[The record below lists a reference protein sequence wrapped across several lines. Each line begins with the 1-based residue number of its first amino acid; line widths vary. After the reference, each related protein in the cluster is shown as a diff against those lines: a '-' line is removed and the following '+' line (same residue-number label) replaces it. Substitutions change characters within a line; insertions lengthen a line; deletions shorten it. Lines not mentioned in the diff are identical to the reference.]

1 MIKSALRNV
10 VKDLMA
16 YYATLAERKY
26 TSWDHNLVIIQE
38 IRQQASNNKVKQE
51 TKLNVNYKVNNKD
64 YETEWLPYPFKQ
76 NQNIVTVLEQLIP
89 ILKAKEN
96 TMLPIVELNQG
107 KSSGQLCSCY
117 VLSDGTEVKQYLPMT
132 RTITDYKN
140 TRLRHDKLVLS
151 TGEEVLSVEP
161 NKVVAILN
169 K

>member
-1 MIKSALRNV
+1 
-10 VKDLMA
+10 
-16 YYATLAERKY
+16 
-26 TSWDHNLVIIQE
+26 
-38 IRQQASNNKVKQE
+38 
-51 TKLNVNYKVNNKD
+51 
-64 YETEWLPYPFKQ
+64 
-76 NQNIVTVLEQLIP
+76 
-89 ILKAKEN
+89 
-96 TMLPIVELNQG
+96 MLPIVELNQG
-107 KSSGQLCSCY
+107 KSSRQLCSCY